1 MLSFVLL
8 CLNLFFNLKI
18 FSSYVGFQEK
28 AMAPDDSNI
37 VDLAHASVSFS
48 MVRHPFERLV
58 SAYKDKVSPTVMV
71 IINSLR
77 KL

>member
-1 MLSFVLL
+1 MKYKYETSSSWIHLSFE
-8 CLNLFFNLKI
+8 NLISLAD
-18 FSSYVGFQEK
+18 FQEM

-58 SAYKDKVSPTVMV
+58 SAYKDKVSPTVIV
-71 IINSLR
+71 INTSF
-77 KL
+77 

>member
-37 VDLAHASVSFS
+37 VDLALASVSFS

-58 SAYKDKVSPTVMV
+58 SAYKDKVSPNVMV

>member
-1 MLSFVLL
+1 
-8 CLNLFFNLKI
+8 
-18 FSSYVGFQEK
+18 
-28 AMAPDDSNI
+28 MAPDDSNI

>member
-8 CLNLFFNLKI
+8 CLNLFFHLKI

-37 VDLAHASVSFS
+37 VDLALASVSFS

-58 SAYKDKVSPTVMV
+58 SAYKDKVSPNVMV